1 MADSLTTVAKNTTD
15 TIATDAK
22 SILST
27 INDKLK
33 STGISSAAKEALI
46 FSKNEIEAILSD
58 VFVKSGIIDQS
69 QVDSA
74 NAALANAKKSI
85 LEAQAQQSKQN
96 AMFWIG
102 ITSVL
107 LITTGLILRAK
118 NK

>member
-1 MADSLTTVAKNTTD
+1 MENSLTGLAKNTTD

-22 SILST
+22 SVLST
-27 INDKLK
+27 INDKLN
-33 STGISSAAKEALI
+33 SSGISGAVKQTLI

-74 NAALANAKKSI
+74 NTALANAKKSI
-85 LEAQAQQSKQN
+85 LAAQAEQSKNN
-96 AMFWIG
+96 AKFWIG
-102 ITSVL
+102 VSSIL
-107 LITTGLILRAK
+107 LIAGGLILRAK